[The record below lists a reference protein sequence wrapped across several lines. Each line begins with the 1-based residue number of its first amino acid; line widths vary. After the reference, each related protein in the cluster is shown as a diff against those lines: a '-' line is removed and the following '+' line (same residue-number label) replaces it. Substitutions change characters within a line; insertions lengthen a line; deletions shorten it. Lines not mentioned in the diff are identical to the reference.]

1 MKTLLQKEVIVTR
14 NQDVG
19 RKSED
24 FVAGFLERR
33 GAKILA
39 RNYSVHNVGEID
51 IICAYKEKILVLEVK
66 SRDYRER
73 FGTPEEAVT
82 PAKQKKVM
90 LTAAAFCKEKGISLE
105 RVAYYAAGVTHDASG
120 NILNVQFTPFF

>member
-1 MKTLLQKEVIVTR
+1 MTR

-19 RKSED
+19 RHSEEYVSD
-24 FVAGFLERR
+24 YLVRR
-33 GAKILA
+33 GCKILA
-39 RNYSVHNVGEID
+39 RNYTVHNVGEID
-51 IICAYKEKILVLEVK
+51 IICEYKGKILVIEVK
-66 SRDYRER
+66 SRDFHER

-105 RVAYYAAGVTHDASG
+105 RVSYYAAGVSHDASG